1 MSAGQ
6 APKTPIPPK
15 PDSQITADEL
25 ATIAARGLP
34 NAEPNDPA
42 TVAPISS
49 WDGAGRPSPMGG
61 PARGQPLGRARPNRT
76 RGGQTPH
83 DRLRS

>member
-49 WDGAGRPSPMGG
+49 WESRRPLTNGRPG
-61 PARGQPLGRARPNRT
+61 ARPTARAR
-76 RGGQTPH
+76 QA
-83 DRLRS
+83 